1 MTRSTGWPLDIQDR
15 ADTALTNGFNL
26 PGTFTGTIIN
36 RENIGK
42 TADDLVVMWNAENP
56 ADLVE

>member
-1 MTRSTGWPLDIQDR
+1 MTRLTGWPLDIQDR
-15 ADTALTNGFNL
+15 AGTALTNGLNL

-36 RENIGK
+36 GESTGK
-42 TADDLVVMWNAENP
+42 TADELVVMWNAENL